1 MLQLLNPIALLA
13 IAAVAVPVLVHLWN
27 VRKGKTLRVGS
38 IALLTVSSRQRSNR
52 LRINNWPLF
61 LLRCLL
67 LVLLA
72 LLLARPV
79 WNAAQDTTKHPGWI
93 LISGQELPVAYAHY
107 KPQIDSLL
115 AAGLELHNLSA
126 GFERIL
132 LQDTASLKDTTLVIA
147 ASPWPLLKVLD
158 ASLPKGFPLHV
169 FVNDRL
175 SSYRGERPVTH
186 LAIQWHSFTTGDT
199 LTQSPALSY
208 VTTEGKIKNIE
219 WVTSSQGNWYSEDNV
234 SALFTSA
241 PDTSVIRV
249 AIYAGQHVADAQYI
263 KAAMQ
268 AIAQFT
274 DTRIQ
279 VSSLASDQ
287 QPVAPQHLIF
297 ELDERLRQ
305 AQPDIESYITPK
317 GILFSY
323 DTGRATPVSS
333 WMQEGSAVT
342 AAAGQHKVYQY
353 IPGHATGTPVWTLAD
368 GRPLLTVAEEDGKF
382 VYRYKGRFNPAWGD
396 MVWEDGFVKAMLP
409 LVAPVLK
416 FDVSLD
422 RRRIDDKQVVP
433 ERIQNTG
440 DRIQNPEVSN
450 LHSESITKHHIQAL
464 SDWLW
469 IIIFIVFAAERLLV
483 YRQQQRVEHG

>member
-1 MLQLLNPIALLA
+1 LA
-13 IAAVAVPVLVHLWN
+13 IAAVIIPVLVHLWN

-72 LLLARPV
+72 LLLAKPV
-79 WNAAQDTTKHPGWI
+79 WNATQDTTKQRGWI
-93 LISGQELPVAYAHY
+93 LISGQELPAAYAHY

-126 GFERIL
+126 GFERIQ
-132 LQDTASLKDTTLVIA
+132 LQDTALLKDTSTITA
-147 ASPWPLLKVLD
+147 ARPWPLLKVLD

-175 SSYRGERPVTH
+175 SSYRGERPVTN

-208 VTTEGKIKNIE
+208 VTAEGKIKNIE
-219 WVTSSQGNWYSEDNV
+219 WVTSPQGNWFSEDNV
-234 SALFTSA
+234 SATFTAA

-249 AIYAGQHVADAQYI
+249 AIYTGQHISDAQYV

-274 DTRIQ
+274 GTRIQ
-279 VSSLASDQ
+279 VSSLAGDQ
-287 QPVAPQHLIF
+287 LPATPQQLIF
-297 ELDERLRQ
+297 WLDESADGKSGTSKPSSTLL
-305 AQPDIESYITPK
+305 SYLAPK
-317 GILFSY
+317 GILFGY
-323 DTGRATPVSS
+323 DTGRVTPVSS
-333 WMQEGSAVT
+333 WMQEGRAIT
-342 AAAGQHKVYQY
+342 AAAGLHKVYQY
-353 IPGHATGTPVWTLAD
+353 ISGNTTGTPVWTLAD
-368 GRPLLTVAEEDGKF
+368 GRPLLTVTEEDGKS

-396 MVWEDGFVKAMLP
+396 LVWEDGFVKAMLP
-409 LVAPVLK
+409 LVAPALK
-416 FDVSLD
+416 ADVALD
-422 RRRIDDKQVVP
+422 RRRVDDKQVIP
-433 ERIQNTG
+433 AIGSRQSAIKNQHLEGGI
-440 DRIQNPEVSN
+440 
-450 LHSESITKHHIQAL
+450 KHNATSL
-464 SDWLW
+464 SKWLW
-469 IIIFIVFAAERLLV
+469 IVVFIVFAAERILV

>member
-1 MLQLLNPIALLA
+1 LLQLLNPIALLA
-13 IAAVAVPVLVHLWN
+13 IAAVIIPVLLHLWN

-67 LVLLA
+67 LALLA
-72 LLLARPV
+72 LLLAKPV
-79 WNAAQDTTKHPGWI
+79 WNAAQNTSKHPGWI
-93 LISGQELPVAYAHY
+93 LVPGQELPAAYAHY

-126 GFERIL
+126 GFERIQ
-132 LQDTASLKDTTLVIA
+132 LQDTILLKDTSNIIA
-147 ASPWPLLKVLD
+147 SHPWPLLKVLD

-175 SSYRGERPVTH
+175 SSYQGERPATH
-186 LAIQWHSFTTGDT
+186 LAIQWHSFTGNDS
-199 LTQSPALSY
+199 LTQFPALSY
-208 VTTEGKIKNIE
+208 VTAEGKIKNIE
-219 WVTSSQGNWYSEDNV
+219 WVTSPQGNWYSENNV

-241 PDTSVIRV
+241 PDTAVIRV
-249 AIYAGQHVADAQYI
+249 AIYAGQHIADAQYI
-263 KAAMQ
+263 RAAMQ

-287 QPVAPQHLIF
+287 VPAAQQHLIF
-297 ELDERLRQ
+297 WLDESSTQGLRQ
-305 AQPDIESYITPK
+305 AQPDIESYIAPK

-333 WMQEGSAVT
+333 WMQEGAAVT
-342 AAAGQHKVYQY
+342 AAAGLHKVYQY
-353 IPGHATGTPVWTLAD
+353 IPGHGTGTPVWSLAD
-368 GRPLLTVAEEDGKF
+368 GRPLLTVAEENGKF

-409 LVAPVLK
+409 LVVPALK
-416 FDVSLD
+416 EDVAMD
-422 RRRIDDKQVVP
+422 RRVIDDKQVVP
-433 ERIQNTG
+433 EKTALS
-440 DRIQNPEVSN
+440 EVSRKK
-450 LHSESITKHHIQAL
+450 SEGFIKHDVTAL
-464 SDWLW
+464 SNWLW
-469 IIIFIVFAAERLLV
+469 IVIFIVFVSERLLV
-483 YRQQQRVEHG
+483 YRQQQRVQHG